1 MSKVK
6 QLYNGNLV
14 LDVDIFYKVKFL
26 KEWLDLQNDN
36 DYIEI
41 KINFDTDGDA
51 ESVKLINISHGS
63 VSRDNT

>member
-26 KEWLDLQNDN
+26 KEWLDLQNDD

-41 KINFDTDGDA
+41 QVNFDSDGDA
-51 ESVKLINISHGS
+51 ENIKLITNGS